1 MTTPADRPNSRI
13 PAPGG
18 PGQAPSDPPPT
29 AEAIGYLRVST
40 GRQTESGLGIEAQT
54 TTIETWATYKQ
65 LRVDWIQDE
74 AVSGNTAPHHA
85 PDSAKPSP
93 ASRTPPTPPKHS

>member
-1 MTTPADRPNSRI
+1 MTTPADRPNRGI
-13 PAPGG
+13 PAHAG
-18 PGQAPSDPPPT
+18 PGQAPANPPPP

-54 TTIETWATYKQ
+54 TAIETWATYKQ

-74 AVSGNTAPHHA
+74 AVSGNTAPTNA

-93 ASRTPPTPPKHS
+93 ASRTPTTPPKHS